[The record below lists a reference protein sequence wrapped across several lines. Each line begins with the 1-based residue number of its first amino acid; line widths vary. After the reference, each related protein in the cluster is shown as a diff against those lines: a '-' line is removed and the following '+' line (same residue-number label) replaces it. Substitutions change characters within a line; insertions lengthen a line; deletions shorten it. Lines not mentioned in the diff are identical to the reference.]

1 MRNFTTLARLAFIP
15 LIALSSCA
23 DTGTATATASA
34 SGPVAIQQARLA
46 ATWQVQEESD
56 GIRYTNPKSSLV
68 MFFIRKVAA
77 PAAPMTNPPLIEQM
91 YSGETPQPPPGVPQI
106 WKYTQIL
113 GQTVR
118 WYQQDMGSGA
128 DFPGF
133 ATEPFA
139 ITNAQGKREYYKI
152 IVTHGMGSGYVN
164 EIDSWLRG
172 VSMR

>member
-1 MRNFTTLARLAFIP
+1 MHNLSTLARLTFIP
-15 LIALSSCA
+15 LIALCSCA
-23 DTGTATATASA
+23 DSGTATASV
-34 SGPVAIQQARLA
+34 SGPVSIHQPRLA
-46 ATWQVQEESD
+46 ATWQVREESD

-68 MFFIRKVAA
+68 MFYIRKVAA
-77 PAAPMTNPPLIEQM
+77 PAAPMAQPPLIQQM
-91 YSGETPQPPPGVPQI
+91 YSGETPQPPPGIPQM
-106 WKYTQIL
+106 WKFTQIL

-139 ITNAQGKREYYKI
+139 VTNAQGKRGYYQI